1 VGLFT
6 FIFRLIEWNSI
17 NFVVTTERCIYRSGV
32 FAKRGI
38 EIPLDRI
45 NTVFFN
51 QGVFERLVRAG
62 DLAIESAGENSRQS
76 FSDIYDPLS
85 AKVVAV
91 NGELD
96 GDPELVNSDPYGAG
110 WLVDLSVDSE
120 SDLDDALE
128 AMMDAEG
135 YASITTT

>member
-1 VGLFT
+1 VSQTDIPTELRYTAEHEWVQRTGPTTVRVGVTDYAQSQLGDVV
-6 FIFRLIEWNSI
+6 
-17 NFVVTTERCIYRSGV
+17 FVQLPTEDDAV
-32 FAKRGI
+32 
-38 EIPLDRI
+38 
-45 NTVFFN
+45 
-51 QGVFERLVRAG
+51 
-62 DLAIESAGENSRQS
+62 SAGESLGEVES
-76 FSDIYDPLS
+76 TKSVSDIYAPLS

>member
-1 VGLFT
+1 MSQTDIPTELRYTAEHEWVQRTGPTAVRVGVTDYAQSQLGDVV
-6 FIFRLIEWNSI
+6 
-17 NFVVTTERCIYRSGV
+17 FVQLPTE
-32 FAKRGI
+32 
-38 EIPLDRI
+38 
-45 NTVFFN
+45 
-51 QGVFERLVRAG
+51 G
-62 DLAIESAGENSRQS
+62 DAVSAGESLGEVES
-76 FSDIYDPLS
+76 TKSVSDIYAPLS